1 MMGAKPLA
9 ITDTI
14 VVEEGFEVEDL
25 KRIVRSMNEVAEEVG
40 MAIIHGDFKVMPKG
54 KLDGMVI
61 TTTGIGVVPA
71 GWMISTLV
79 SEMGTR
85 YSSLDRSEIME
96 RQSHR

>member
-1 MMGAKPLA
+1 LESLPPAAPVNDLAMMGAKPLA

-61 TTTGIGVVPA
+61 TTTGDRGGARGV
-71 GWMISTLV
+71 G
-79 SEMGTR
+79 
-85 YSSLDRSEIME
+85 
-96 RQSHR
+96 